1 MTLMDQKMK
10 ELKEKVENLEEF
22 NRFMREKMNEI
33 ETKNIY
39 MNVSEFDHEFIQ
51 ITKGLLTDNETMIIK
66 IRNLLETYDDIYA
79 PNQ

>member
-1 MTLMDQKMK
+1 MDQKMK

>member
-10 ELKEKVENLEEF
+10 ELKETMEILEWD
-22 NRFMREKMNEI
+22 NRFMRDKMNDI

-39 MNVSEFDHEFIQ
+39 MNGSEFDHEFIR
-51 ITKGLLTDNETMIIK
+51 ITKELLTDNETMIIK